1 MTLKVSTATETV
13 QPVAHLPSQQPGFLV
28 VLSLTLRVLCCCCR
42 SWRNKVF
49 NMVLL
54 FQYSVVRPCLQS
66 HRLLCNEQI

>member
-54 FQYSVVRPCLQS
+54 FQY
-66 HRLLCNEQI
+66 